1 MDEYFLGIKLRDWA
15 WIAGGIITLIG
26 VIKGLWEFSNA
37 NRIKRA
43 EFLEKL
49 ILEFSDKKMFL
60 AKRILDDFWLLLEYD
75 AGKYKPED
83 IDEELIKE
91 GSIEKKEKNELK
103 SLVKDLLRSHNERS
117 VTRNGEHRARQSFD
131 DLLDFFTKLD
141 YYLTL
146 KLISKDELN
155 YFSYYIKKCAFKA
168 DGAVM
173 NYAKVYGYP
182 SLFRLFYV
190 LGIEPKIKSL
200 YEDNLKF
207 DSSKQESRYYNLK
220 NDIPFF

>member
-1 MDEYFLGIKLRDWA
+1 MDTLKEWA

-26 VIKGLWEFSNA
+26 LIKGLWEFSNA

-49 ILEFSDKKMFL
+49 ILEFNDKKMFL

-75 AGKYKPED
+75 PEKYKPET
-83 IDEELIKE
+83 IDEELVKE
-91 GSIEKKEKNELK
+91 GSIEQKGKEELK
-103 SLVKDLLRSHNERS
+103 ILVKDLLRSHGERS

-146 KLISKDELN
+146 KLISKEELN
-155 YFSYYIKKCAFKA
+155 YFLYYIKKSAFKA

-173 NYAKVYGYP
+173 NYAKFYGYP

-190 LGIEPKIKSL
+190 LDIEPKSKSL
-200 YEDNLKF
+200 YEENLKF
-207 DSSKQESRYYNLK
+207 DSSKQQSRYYDLK
-220 NDIPFF
+220 YSIPFL